1 MLVAAAAPFLVA
13 LLVALAAVPAV
24 RRFAIRVG
32 AMDHP
37 NERRLNREPIP
48 NVGGLAIYAGFLAA
62 LLAVW
67 LLRPDIV
74 SPVGDQVLAI
84 AMGGLMMVITGF
96 IDDQYG
102 LSPVTRLSIQTVA
115 AGLLIIN
122 GIKIQFITDPFGT
135 GQFLFFDTPWI
146 WVPVTLVWIV
156 GITNALNFIDGV
168 DGLASGVATIAALAG
183 LAVAL
188 QFPDRAAAVMILAA
202 LAGSALGFLRHNF
215 NPAKIIM
222 GDSGAYLL
230 GFVLAGTSI
239 LAALKVTAAVT
250 LLVPVAILALPIFD
264 VTQVTLRRLARGA
277 SLAKPGRDH
286 VHHRLLARGLSQRR
300 AVLLLWGVSLV
311 LAVVGMA
318 LAETP
323 APIIAGTVA
332 AAVALI
338 WLAAFLRVREARASR
353 V

>member
-13 LLVALAAVPAV
+13 FVVALVAVPSV
-24 RRFAIRVG
+24 REFAIRVG

-37 NERRLNREPIP
+37 NERRLNREPMP
-48 NVGGLAIYAGFLAA
+48 NLGGIAIYSGFLAA
-62 LLAVW
+62 LLVVW
-67 LLRPDIV
+67 MLRPDV
-74 SPVGDQVLAI
+74 VGPVRDQVLAI

-102 LSPVTRLSIQTVA
+102 LSAGTRLSIQTVA

-122 GIKIQFITDPFGT
+122 GIRIQFITDIFGS
-135 GQFLFFDTPWI
+135 GQYLFFDSPWI
-146 WVPVTLVWIV
+146 WAPVTLVWIV
-156 GITNALNFIDGV
+156 GVTNALNFIDGM
-168 DGLASGVATIAALAG
+168 DGLAAGVATIAALAG

-188 QFPDRAAAVMILAA
+188 QFPERAAAVMILAA

-215 NPAKIIM
+215 NPARIIM

-230 GFVLAGTSI
+230 GYVLAGTSI

-264 VTQVTLRRLARGA
+264 VTQVTLGRLARGA
-277 SLAKPGRDH
+277 SPAQPGRDH
-286 VHHRLLARGLSQRR
+286 IHHRLLAGGLSQRR
-300 AVLLLWGVSLV
+300 AVLVLWGVSL
-311 LAVVGMA
+311 AVAVIGML

-323 APIIAGTVA
+323 VPIVAGTVA
-332 AAVALI
+332 TAITLI
-338 WLAAFLRVREARASR
+338 SLAAFLRVREVRAGR
-353 V
+353 A

>member
-13 LLVALAAVPAV
+13 FVVALVAVPSV
-24 RRFAIRVG
+24 REFAIRVG
-32 AMDHP
+32 ALDHP
-37 NERRLNREPIP
+37 NERRLNREPMP
-48 NVGGLAIYAGFLAA
+48 NLGGIAIYSGFLAA
-62 LLAVW
+62 LLVVW
-67 LLRPDIV
+67 LLRPDV
-74 SPVGDQVLAI
+74 VGPVRDQVLAI

-102 LSPVTRLSIQTVA
+102 LSTGTRLSIQTVA

-122 GIKIQFITDPFGT
+122 GIRIQFITDIFGS
-135 GQFLFFDTPWI
+135 GQYLFFDSPWI

-156 GITNALNFIDGV
+156 GITNALNFIDGM
-168 DGLASGVATIAALAG
+168 DGLAAGVATIAALAG

-188 QFPDRAAAVMILAA
+188 QFPERAAAVMILAA

-215 NPAKIIM
+215 NPARIIM

-230 GFVLAGTSI
+230 GYVLAGTSI

-250 LLVPVAILALPIFD
+250 LLVPVAILALPILD

-277 SLAKPGRDH
+277 SPAQPGRDH
-286 VHHRLLARGLSQRR
+286 IHHRLLAGGLSQRR
-300 AVLLLWGVSLV
+300 AVLILWGVSLA
-311 LAVVGMA
+311 LAVIGML

-323 APIIAGTVA
+323 VPIVAGTVVTA
-332 AAVALI
+332 IGLI
-338 WLAAFLRVREARASR
+338 SLAAFLRVHEVRAGR
-353 V
+353 A